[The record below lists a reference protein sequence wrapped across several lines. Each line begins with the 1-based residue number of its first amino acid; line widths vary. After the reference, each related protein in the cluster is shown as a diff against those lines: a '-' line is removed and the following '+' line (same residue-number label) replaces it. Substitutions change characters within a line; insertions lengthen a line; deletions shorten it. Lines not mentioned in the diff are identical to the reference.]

1 LEFKGMPLIRIL
13 LRAALLV
20 GGVVLGLAMMALA
33 VLVMLAVLVWSLLR
47 GRKPVVDLSGL
58 RRARRHMGGG
68 EVVDVE
74 ARDVTPGGA
83 HQRLEDS
90 SAKISP

>member
-1 LEFKGMPLIRIL
+1 MRFVRL
-13 LRAALLV
+13 LFRLAL
-20 GGVVLGLAMMALA
+20 VVLSVIVGLAMMALA
-33 VLVMLAVLVWSLLR
+33 LLVLVGVLAWSLLR

-58 RRARRHMGGG
+58 RRARRHMGGRG

-74 ARDVTPGGA
+74 AREVTPRAGA